1 MEIGE
6 RALAAGVAAGL
17 ERLIG
22 LFRSLSPPDGLSLTA
37 AATLATLERSGPRR
51 LTALAVQEG
60 VTQPA
65 MTQLIARLQ
74 DSGLVGREA
83 DPADGRVVQV
93 RLTDQGRDM
102 LARRR
107 AVRAERLAVI
117 LDRISPEDRAALTAA
132 LPAIDALA
140 SAQRARHRRRTPRA
154 SPTAPGS
161 EQPMSG
167 THAGSVAS
175 PFRQPKAVFAVAF
188 ACVVSFMGI
197 GLVDPI
203 LPAISHELH
212 ASPSEVT
219 LLFTSY
225 LVVTAVAMLITNW
238 VSSRMGAKKTL
249 IAGLILIVVFSALAG
264 ASPSINAIIGFRA
277 GWGVGNA
284 LFIATSLAVIVASAS
299 GGFAGAI
306 VLYETALGVGIAIG
320 PLLGGTLGEISW
332 RGPFYGV
339 ACLMAIA
346 LIATIVLVEPTPKP
360 AHKTGLSAPLRA
372 LRHRGLL
379 TLSLTALCY
388 NWAFFTVLGY
398 APFPMNLSPIKLGL
412 VFTGWGIFVA
422 IFAVFGAPR
431 LQASLGIA
439 KTMYANLAAFAVVV
453 LVIAIWTTD
462 RAVLIPA
469 VIISGIFIGVNNT
482 VTTQAVMT
490 VSPVE
495 KPVASAAYSFVRF
508 IGGGL
513 APYAAGRLVLAVD
526 IHFPF
531 YIAVGAL
538 VVGIVI
544 LTTAHRLLTQ
554 AERVQ
559 AEQVTG
565 PASAGAARARP
576 AAAPAAALIPVE
588 ASTEPGG
595 ARRERDPG
603 RGRRLTGRRAGHR
616 GRGCPGGAH
625 GGVVHVVHTQEEAT
639 AGDVAIDG
647 ESLEAARAMVRNHL
661 DRLAAHHVP
670 AEGQILLHAADH
682 GAAGRMVAEYANTIG
697 AGTIVIGAPTH
708 GGLPALMD
716 GSASRELWRH
726 ARSNVLVVNPDAPGA
741 GLGVVE
747 DEAEGVPVA

>member
-1 MEIGE
+1 
-6 RALAAGVAAGL
+6 
-17 ERLIG
+17 
-22 LFRSLSPPDGLSLTA
+22 
-37 AATLATLERSGPRR
+37 
-51 LTALAVQEG
+51 
-60 VTQPA
+60 
-65 MTQLIARLQ
+65 
-74 DSGLVGREA
+74 
-83 DPADGRVVQV
+83 
-93 RLTDQGRDM
+93 
-102 LARRR
+102 
-107 AVRAERLAVI
+107 
-117 LDRISPEDRAALTAA
+117 
-132 LPAIDALA
+132 
-140 SAQRARHRRRTPRA
+140 
-154 SPTAPGS
+154 
-161 EQPMSG
+161 MS
-167 THAGSVAS
+167 GSVAS

-238 VSSRMGAKKTL
+238 VSSRLGAKKTL
-249 IAGLILIVVFSALAG
+249 IAGLIVIVVFSALAG

-339 ACLMAIA
+339 AVLMAIA
-346 LIATIVLVEPTPKP
+346 LIATVVLVEPIPKP
-360 AHKTGLSAPLRA
+360 KHKTGLSAPLRA

-388 NWAFFTVLGY
+388 NWGFFTVLGY
-398 APFPMNLSPIKLGL
+398 APFPMNLSPIRLGL

-422 IFAVFGAPR
+422 LFAVFGAPR

-439 KTMYANLAAFAVVV
+439 RTMYLNLAAFAVVI

-462 RAVLIPA
+462 NAVLIPA
-469 VIISGIFIGVNNT
+469 VIVSGIFIGINNT
-482 VTTQAVMT
+482 VTTQAAMT

-495 KPVASAAYSFVRF
+495 KPVASAAYGFVRF

-513 APYAAGRLVLAVD
+513 APFAAGRLVLAVN

-531 YIAVGAL
+531 FIAVGA
-538 VVGIVI
+538 VVAGIVI
-544 LTTAHRLLTQ
+544 LSTAHSLLTE

-559 AEQVTG
+559 AEPVAADTG
-565 PASAGAARARP
+565 PAALVLVPVASTAIAPNGAAGVIL
-576 AAAPAAALIPVE
+576 AAVDNSPM
-588 ASTEPGG
+588 
-595 ARRERDPG
+595 
-603 RGRRLTGRRAGHR
+603 
-616 GRGCPGGAH
+616 
-625 GGVVHVVHTQEEAT
+625 
-639 AGDVAIDG
+639 
-647 ESLEAARAMVRNHL
+647 AARVTETAA
-661 DRLAAHHVP
+661 RLAAVNGRAVYVVHAQEDVTATYTAVDGEDLEDARALVRDQLDVLAAHRVP
-670 AEGQILLHAADH
+670 AQGQVLRHAPGH
-682 GAAGRMVAEYANTIG
+682 GVAGRMIAEYAATIG
-697 AGTIVIGAPTH
+697 AGTIVIGAPSH

-716 GSASRELWRH
+716 DSASQELWRH
-726 ARSNVLVVNPDAPGA
+726 ARSNILIVNPDAPGSPTA
-741 GLGVVE
+741 LDDGNEL
-747 DEAEGVPVA
+747 ASRAS

>member
-1 MEIGE
+1 
-6 RALAAGVAAGL
+6 
-17 ERLIG
+17 
-22 LFRSLSPPDGLSLTA
+22 
-37 AATLATLERSGPRR
+37 
-51 LTALAVQEG
+51 
-60 VTQPA
+60 
-65 MTQLIARLQ
+65 
-74 DSGLVGREA
+74 
-83 DPADGRVVQV
+83 
-93 RLTDQGRDM
+93 
-102 LARRR
+102 
-107 AVRAERLAVI
+107 
-117 LDRISPEDRAALTAA
+117 
-132 LPAIDALA
+132 
-140 SAQRARHRRRTPRA
+140 
-154 SPTAPGS
+154 
-161 EQPMSG
+161 MSS

-238 VSSRMGAKKTL
+238 VSSRIGAKKTL
-249 IAGLILIVVFSALAG
+249 IAGLILIVVFSAAAG
-264 ASPSINAIIGFRA
+264 ASPSINGIIGFRA

-339 ACLMAIA
+339 AALMAIA
-346 LIATIVLVEPTPKP
+346 LIATIVLVEPLPKP
-360 AHKTGLSAPLRA
+360 AHKTALSAPLRA
-372 LRHRGLL
+372 LKHRGLL
-379 TLSLTALCY
+379 TMSLTALCY

-398 APFPMNLSPIKLGL
+398 APFPMNLSPIELGL

-422 IFAVFGAPR
+422 LFAVFGAPR

-495 KPVASAAYSFVRF
+495 KPVASASYGFVRF

-513 APYAAGRLVLAVD
+513 APYAAGRLVLAVN

-531 YIAVGAL
+531 YIAVGAIL
-538 VVGIVI
+538 LGIGI
-544 LTTAHRLLTQ
+544 LTTAHGLLTE
-554 AERVQ
+554 AERIQ
-559 AEQVTG
+559 SEQVTG
-565 PASAGAARARP
+565 SP
-576 AAAPAAALIPVE
+576 AAEPAGPGPVGALIPVD
-588 ASTEPGG
+588 ANAEPARPG
-595 ARRERDPG
+595 ARVILAAVDSSP
-603 RGRRLTGRRAGHR
+603 AGALVTEAA
-616 GRGCPGGAH
+616 GVLATDH

-647 ESLEAARAMVRNHL
+647 ESLDAARAVVRNHL
-661 DRLAAHHVP
+661 DQLAARHVP
-670 AEGQILLHAADH
+670 AEGHILLHATDH
-682 GAAGRMVAEYANTIG
+682 GAAGRMVAEYANTVG
-697 AGTIVIGAPTH
+697 ASTIVVGAPTH
-708 GGLPALMD
+708 RGLPVLMD
-716 GSASRELWRH
+716 DSATHELSRL
-726 ARSNVLVVNPDAPGA
+726 ARSDIMIVSPDAPGRLITADGYDTAAQA
-741 GLGVVE
+741 G
-747 DEAEGVPVA
+747 